1 MSEIRAAIARHTHDC
16 SSFAALCKSE
26 PPLDSSALVHE
37 RYAALQVA
45 ATDQLFDA
53 AWAVAHAHPNDIGDV
68 QLLIQHAA
76 RVDELSVPDE
86 WLKAIVK
93 NLASVELDQ
102 LAPDSLRERG

>member
-1 MSEIRAAIARHTHDC
+1 MR
-16 SSFAALCKSE
+16 LG
-26 PPLDSSALVHE
+26 
-37 RYAALQVA
+37 
-45 ATDQLFDA
+45 LF
-53 AWAVAHAHPNDIGDV
+53 AHAHPNDIGDV

-102 LAPDSLRERG
+102 LAPHSLRERG